1 MFLETLIGN
10 KHWGKGGWK
19 IIEKKK
25 KKKKKQAEER
35 LFGIREDLTYLNIL
49 CSISWYKQ
57 NQI

>member
-19 IIEKKK
+19 IIE

>member
-1 MFLETLIGN
+1 MFLETLIVN
-10 KHWGKGGWK
+10 KHWGKGGLK
-19 IIEKKK
+19 IIEK